1 MSEEVKAPAP
11 APKPKQYLLL
21 ADELHMA
28 MLGKLMP
35 GLMFVQVEGL
45 AIQNN
50 DSYMM
55 LVNPIAKP
63 QPVAAVK
70 AEEPRVD

>member
-1 MSEEVKAPAP
+1 MSEEVKAP